1 MLKLIDQKGIEEII
15 GYVNDVQPQLNE
27 TKKELGDY
35 VTFLKQGNYD
45 LSENGTID
53 EQIKRYETVLDK
65 YDEISS
71 RRKEISEKG
80 KVMKEMIETMQKKVN
95 EMLSVTGDKDQMD
108 EIHDEMVYKLME
120 LEDEKCNRRKAELE
134 KLLRNKVRKEDIERL
149 KGIVDENEIKQLQEW
164 SSMKCGEVVFDS
176 DKDNWN
182 PNTSVFDDKVMN
194 RSNLIF
200 VVEDTSNNKFG
211 LYTTT
216 KVEKYDSYHTDQNA
230 FLFSLKSNGRLND
243 MQKYNISFKKYG
255 FYLCH
260 KSNENIFWIGNGSD
274 ICIKKKG
281 NPGSYCNQRGFN
293 YQGISNALCGGSKF
307 TPKRITVIQM
317 K

>member
-65 YDEISS
+65 YDEISN
-71 RRKEISEKG
+71 RRMKISEKG

-108 EIHDEMVYKLME
+108 EIHDEMVYKLMD

-134 KLLRNKVRKEDIERL
+134 KLLRNKVRKQDVERL
-149 KGIVDENEIKQLQEW
+149 KGIIDENEIKQIQEW
-164 SSMKCGEVVFDS
+164 SSKKCGEVIFDS
-176 DKDNWN
+176 NKDNWSQ
-182 PNTSVFDDKVMN
+182 NTSVFDDRVINK
-194 RSNLIF
+194 SHLIF
-200 VVEDTSNNKFG
+200 LVEDNDNNKFG
-211 LYTTT
+211 
-216 KVEKYDSYHTDQNA
+216 
-230 FLFSLKSNGRLND
+230 
-243 MQKYNISFKKYG
+243 
-255 FYLCH
+255 
-260 KSNENIFWIGNGSD
+260 
-274 ICIKKKG
+274 
-281 NPGSYCNQRGFN
+281 
-293 YQGISNALCGGSKF
+293 
-307 TPKRITVIQM
+307 
-317 K
+317 